1 MVTYQ
6 KRVIVYDP
14 SVSMIDFG
22 SIHTF
27 PFTFATEPVIE
38 ITPLGSGN
46 FAGIAMHVYLNS
58 ASSSNKNQVTV
69 VGSYTVNGTSRI
81 FGYCIR
87 AVGYIS

>member
-14 SVSMIDFG
+14 SESKSDFG
-22 SIHTF
+22 DIHTF
-27 PFTFATEPVIE
+27 PFTFATEPIIE

-58 ASSSNKNQVTV
+58 ASSSNKTQVTV
-69 VGSYTVNGTSRI
+69 VGSYTINVTSRVI
-81 FGYCIR
+81 GYCIR